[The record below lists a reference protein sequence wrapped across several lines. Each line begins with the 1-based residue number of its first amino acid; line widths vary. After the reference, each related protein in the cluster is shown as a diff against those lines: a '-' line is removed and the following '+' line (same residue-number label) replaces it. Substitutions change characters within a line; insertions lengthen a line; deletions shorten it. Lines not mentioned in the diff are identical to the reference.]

1 MIEPILIGHT
11 QHISA
16 EAEKQIHGQA
26 TVRGEKRHA
35 QPMAQVKEHHGN
47 CGNATKPIE
56 SGEM

>member
-1 MIEPILIGHT
+1 MIKPILIVQT

-16 EAEKQIHGQA
+16 EAVKHIHGQA